1 MTTKTQPTCEYAT
14 YLPQRGGESAT
25 LCGAVAV
32 KVTSGDGWSHYRC
45 EEHLVY

>member
-1 MTTKTQPTCEYAT
+1 VNTKTQPTCDYAT

-32 KVTSGDGWSHYRC
+32 KVTRGDGLTRYRC